1 MLFWVLLQEHTFYPP
16 RHASF
21 LLKRGTN
28 AVWFLCWSYLLRSSY
43 RTIFTGCV
51 GESTPVWRRVLIY
64 LISVSFYLF
73 KIHVI
78 IIFLPLIRLRP
89 CHYSG
94 VLLLCWSACWPPTC
108 LSVRMTLCWKAR
120 KCTGQLRRLTRKIIN
135 PNVVHPLLGFLLFLK
150 DESTLWLVKIN
161 PTTISTLSSTSLESI
176 PVDSANWRLKIIWK
190 KNVCN
195 ENIQNFLAIVSQTIQ
210 PKNSL
215 HNIYITLGVVSHLE
229 MTSSRSINECLLFKA
244 PQHRSAHYLMGTI
257 CIQLKPY
264 FKFWICSFP
273 QASSMQCNSVL
284 WCQGVAVAAAPRQPY
299 YHEGITANIPWGTVS
314 NELHKLFNSL
324 L

>member
-1 MLFWVLLQEHTFYPP
+1 MLSWVLLQEHTFYPP

-78 IIFLPLIRLRP
+78 IIFFASDQAPALPLFRCP
-89 CHYSG
+89 PS
-94 VLLLCWSACWPPTC
+94 VLVSLLAPHLP
-108 LSVRMTLCWKAR
+108 VRA
-120 KCTGQLRRLTRKIIN
+120 
-135 PNVVHPLLGFLLFLK
+135 H
-150 DESTLWLVKIN
+150 DLV
-161 PTTISTLSSTSLESI
+161 LESQKMHR
-176 PVDSANWRLKIIWK
+176 SAPKTDKENYKSKCCSSPAGFPFIFKGWIYSVVGKNKSHNYIHFVLHFFGIYTCGFSQLKIKNNLK
-190 KNVCN
+190 KVCN
-195 ENIQNFLAIVSQTIQ
+195 ENIQNILAIVSQTIQ

-215 HNIYITLGVVSHLE
+215 HNIYIALGVVSHLE

-284 WCQGVAVAAAPRQPY
+284 WCQAVAVAAAPRQPY